1 MIRLLRTHRASWGLL
16 VPIVV
21 RCATGATMSAVR
33 RMDDALLP
41 LDDDLDDA
49 VSAPLRPAA

>member
-1 MIRLLRTHRASWGLL
+1 MIRLLRTHRASWGLI

-21 RCATGATMSAVR
+21 RCATGATMDAVR

-41 LDDDLDDA
+41 LDDDIDDTRA
-49 VSAPLRPAA
+49 ALRPAA

>member
-21 RCATGATMSAVR
+21 RCATGATMDAVR
-33 RMDDALLP
+33 RLDDALLP
-41 LDDDLDDA
+41 LDDDVDDA
-49 VSAPLRPAA
+49 VSAPLCHAA